1 MTLCALTSDTII
13 PVLPLITRD
22 QAGAPQL
29 ITVSTGPHYAIST
42 AQYSTVQYSAVQ
54 VQCDQYKWRRWQWSV
69 AMGVSAPL
77 RQAAAANVCQ
87 IRSFTFSAPFLF
99 DSDIW
104 ESEGGSEPPLA
115 PNLLRRCLQPPD

>member
-1 MTLCALTSDTII
+1 MRI
-13 PVLPLITRD
+13 VLRVLLSL
-22 QAGAPQL
+22 G
-29 ITVSTGPHYAIST
+29 
-42 AQYSTVQYSAVQ
+42 QYSTVQYSTVQ
-54 VQCDQYKWRRWQWSV
+54 YSTVQYSTQYSTVQYRSTQCDQYKWRRWQWSV

-104 ESEGGSEPPLA
+104 ESEGGSEPPPGPHISYADVCSHLI
-115 PNLLRRCLQPPD
+115 N